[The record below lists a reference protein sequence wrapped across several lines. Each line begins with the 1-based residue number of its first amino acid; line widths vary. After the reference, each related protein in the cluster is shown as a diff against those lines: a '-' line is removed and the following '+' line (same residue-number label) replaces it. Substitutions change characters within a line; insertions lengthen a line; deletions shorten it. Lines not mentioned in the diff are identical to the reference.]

1 MHCNAPQV
9 EGATSSPVESTRS
22 SKRFTLAILLALSG
36 VTAGCGAASQLSPQS
51 GGRLAV
57 SVPAPEA
64 NVGVRYSAAPFVSGG
79 IAPYTFT
86 VEKGSLP
93 PGVLLN
99 PQTGSITGVP
109 LSAGNYVF
117 TLSVTDSAQPD
128 RATVAATIVVIPESS
143 KGNPSPRI
151 TVSPSTTTVVSQ
163 ETQQFSASIS
173 GSSNTAVAWS
183 TTAGAISNNG
193 TFTAPKVSSSTP
205 VIITATSATDG
216 SLRATATVN
225 VTPASSGNPNPR
237 ITVSPNNATVVSQET
252 QQFSASITGT
262 SNTAVAWS
270 TTAGAISSTGTF
282 TAPKVSSSTPV
293 IITAI
298 SATDG
303 SLRATATVSVTPAS
317 SGNPSP
323 RITVSPNNATVVS
336 QETQQFSAS
345 ITGTSNTVL
354 AWSTTA
360 GAISSNGTFTA
371 PKVSSSTPV

>member
-1 MHCNAPQV
+1 MHCNGAQG
-9 EGATSSPVESTRS
+9 EGAIISPVESTRS

-51 GGRLAV
+51 VGPLAV

-64 NVGVRYSAAPFVSGG
+64 NVGVRYRAVPFVSGG

-93 PGVLLN
+93 PGVLVN

-117 TLSVTDSAQPD
+117 TLSVSDSPRPD
-128 RATVAATIVVIPESS
+128 RATVAATIVVIPGSS

-173 GSSNTAVAWS
+173 GASNTAVAWS
-183 TTAGAISNNG
+183 TTAGAISSDG

-216 SLRATATVN
+216 SLRAA
-225 VTPASSGNPNPR
+225 
-237 ITVSPNNATVVSQET
+237 
-252 QQFSASITGT
+252 
-262 SNTAVAWS
+262 
-270 TTAGAISSTGTF
+270 
-282 TAPKVSSSTPV
+282 
-293 IITAI
+293 
-298 SATDG
+298 
-303 SLRATATVSVTPAS
+303 ATVSVTPAPS
-317 SGNPSP
+317 LFITTSGLAEANVGMAYS
-323 RITVSPNNATVVS
+323 TSL
-336 QETQQFSAS
+336 SAS
-345 ITGTSNTVL
+345 GGRSPYRWNISAGSLPWGINLQNDGVLAGTPPLSGSYIFTAKVTDSAGTS
-354 AWSTTA
+354 STHP
-360 GAISSNGTFTA
+360 FTLS
-371 PKVSSSTPV
+371 VSSVSVSGFDGPAELPRAYLQTAMANTPGSGHTSAVNAGGKLQS